1 VLNLEK
7 NNLSGEFP
15 DLSKFPQLTL
25 LDLSSND
32 LLTGILLLPQKD
44 ETVDETAD
52 LDKANDPISPAIIAT
67 VVTLAIVVSVIT
79 ALVAYK
85 YHSQRVHDEKK
96 KQQDEEAKGLEVV
109 FTPAEAIAFYAKRLK
124 ENRKKLRII
133 SRISKGGFG
142 FVYKGDYGGRP
153 VAVKRIIEP
162 QRKKD
167 KIRMAVMFGKSFYS
181 RHSVEEAAIMNLMK
195 HDRLVEFIGENIRF

>member
-85 YHSQRVHDEKK
+85 YQFRESTTRRKNSK
-96 KQQDEEAKGLEVV
+96 TRRLKGLKLSLRQRRQLLSMPRDSRRTARNFVLSQES
-109 FTPAEAIAFYAKRLK
+109 AKEGLA
-124 ENRKKLRII
+124 
-133 SRISKGGFG
+133 SSTKGITAG
-142 FVYKGDYGGRP
+142 
-153 VAVKRIIEP
+153 
-162 QRKKD
+162 
-167 KIRMAVMFGKSFYS
+167 
-181 RHSVEEAAIMNLMK
+181 
-195 HDRLVEFIGENIRF
+195 DRLL